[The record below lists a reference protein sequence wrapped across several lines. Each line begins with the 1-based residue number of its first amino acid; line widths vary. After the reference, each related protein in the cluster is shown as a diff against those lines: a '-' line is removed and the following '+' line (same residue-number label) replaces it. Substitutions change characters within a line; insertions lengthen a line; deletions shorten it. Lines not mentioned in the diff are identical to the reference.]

1 MFSSE
6 KLTVKLKE
14 TMAKTLVHF
23 NEEKNSQQVYRKA
36 GSAHLNSLAAL

>member
-1 MFSSE
+1 MLSSE
-6 KLTVKLKE
+6 KLTLRLKE

-23 NEEKNSQQVYRKA
+23 NEEENSPQVYRKA